1 MIFKHL
7 HDVEK
12 KEVGDMFIQTF
23 ENCTIKFNIWAS
35 VNKTLKI
42 KETCSE
48 SQRSVHLEYLSKCV
62 KAVINLKLTHR
73 CNYYWTTYSLHMC
86 VNLQSSLYTN
96 FKGYLIVYLNTM
108 AVPDLRKLRATF
120 KLCSLKFR
128 YYVLYFHQWH
138 VVKHYPKIQMRA

>member
-1 MIFKHL
+1 MIVNDF
-7 HDVEK
+7 
-12 KEVGDMFIQTF
+12 QTF
-23 ENCTIKFNIWAS
+23 ARCWKKGSWGYVYTNFWELHNLNLIYEHPWTRQ
-35 VNKTLKI
+35 
-42 KETCSE
+42 TCSE

-120 KLCSLKFR
+120 KLCSLKFC

>member
-1 MIFKHL
+1 ML
-7 HDVEK
+7 K
-12 KEVGDMFIQTF
+12 KRKLGICLYKLLRIAQF
-23 ENCTIKFNIWAS
+23 KFNIWAS

-96 FKGYLIVYLNTM
+96 FKEYLIVYLNTM

-120 KLCSLKFR
+120 KLCSLKFC
-128 YYVLYFHQWH
+128 YYVLYFYQWH